1 VTFSNSLGDITAI
14 DAKNGSLVW
23 QKFTQNSKIYEDI
36 MTLKMSDLIIDNE
49 SIYFSNNKSQFYSID
64 LNTGITNWIQKISS
78 NIKPSI
84 IGNFIFT
91 ISTDGYFFII
101 EKNTGNILRI
111 TNVFNN
117 LKRKKNKEF
126 YPTGFVFNF
135 QNLFISTNNGKLIV
149 TDIKTGKIKNILN
162 VDNDIISRPIVQNQ
176 SMYLIKDSSIVKLN

>member
-1 VTFSNSLGDITAI
+1 MRSTGEQTDVAIEGDGYFMIENKLG
-14 DAKNGSLVW
+14 KLG
-23 QKFTQNSKIYEDI
+23 
-36 MTLKMSDLIIDNE
+36 MSRRGD
-49 SIYFSNNKSQFYSID
+49 
-64 LNTGITNWIQKISS
+64 
-78 NIKPSI
+78 
-84 IGNFIFT
+84 FT

-117 LKRKKNKEF
+117 LKKKKNKEF